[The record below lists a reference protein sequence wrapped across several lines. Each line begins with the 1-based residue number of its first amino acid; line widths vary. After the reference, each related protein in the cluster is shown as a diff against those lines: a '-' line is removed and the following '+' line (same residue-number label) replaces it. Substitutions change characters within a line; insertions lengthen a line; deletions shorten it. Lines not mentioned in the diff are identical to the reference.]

1 MANGI
6 TRHIPNMVTC
16 CNLLSGC
23 IASVMAFQA
32 NYEAAILF
40 IILGATFDFFDGML
54 ARLLNVS
61 GPLGKELA
69 SLADDITFGFAPSAI
84 VFSLFKEVQYPEFMS
99 GIADYFPYTAFII
112 AAFSALRLGKFNI
125 DPRQSSSFI
134 GLPTPANALFW
145 GSLVV
150 GGHSFLVSDSFNAA
164 YLFILVILM
173 SYLLVA
179 ELPMFSLKFKNLS
192 WRDNKNSYIFFLV
205 LLEEEVA
212 CCWLVWWVS
221 PWKGL
226 GVRLPNPKMAR
237 TRLPN
242 KAMTTNTMSRIKM
255 SINPKNPNIILFFLS
270 SIYKNRAKGH
280 DVMPFFLSEVTNG
293 CTKG

>member
-6 TRHIPNMVTC
+6 TRHIPNTVTC

-23 IASVMAFQA
+23 VASVMAFQA

-40 IILGATFDFFDGML
+40 IILGAIFDFFDGML

-61 GPLGKELA
+61 GPLGKELD
-69 SLADDITFGFAPSAI
+69 SLADDITFGFAPSTI

-99 GIADYFPYTAFII
+99 DFADYFPYTAFII

-192 WRDNKNSYIFFLV
+192 WRDNKISYIFLLV
-205 LLEEEVA
+205 CIPLLA
-212 CCWLVWWVS
+212 IF
-221 PWKGL
+221 
-226 GVRLPNPKMAR
+226 RLSGFA
-237 TRLPN
+237 
-242 KAMTTNTMSRIKM
+242 A
-255 SINPKNPNIILFFLS
+255 IILWYILWS
-270 SIYKNRAKGH
+270 LLTRKKA
-280 DVMPFFLSEVTNG
+280 
-293 CTKG
+293 